1 MNTFINQF
9 KCLPN
14 LHFYAYFRIQL
25 LENWESLYMSVIKNN
40 IENLYHGGGVHLK
53 GNIKL
58 QSGDAD
64 RIASVVRERG
74 SVALFLAAFLGL
86 QRMVNML
93 LSVGKCIQA
102 AGRVCFIY
110 IVYLGFMQS
119 DI

>member
-1 MNTFINQF
+1 
-9 KCLPN
+9 
-14 LHFYAYFRIQL
+14 
-25 LENWESLYMSVIKNN
+25 MSVIKNN

-58 QSGDAD
+58 QSGDAN

-86 QRMVNML
+86 QRMVYML

-102 AGRVCFIY
+102 LDRILFSKILFTLY
-110 IVYLGFMQS
+110 I
-119 DI
+119 